1 MSQHPLNLALRFALE
16 LAMLAA
22 LGVWGWT
29 QHVGMWRVVL
39 AVGLPLVA
47 AALWGVFRVPGDPGN
62 APVRVSG
69 PLRLALEAAL
79 FVAATAALVA
89 AERWTAAAIFGLL
102 TVLHY
107 LASYDRLAWL
117 MRQ

>member
-1 MSQHPLNLALRFALE
+1 
-16 LAMLAA
+16 
-22 LGVWGWT
+22 
-29 QHVGMWRVVL
+29 
-39 AVGLPLVA
+39 
-47 AALWGVFRVPGDPGN
+47 VPGDPGN